1 MQGTSVLLGKRFQ
14 EMKIMHALLGSTVR
28 LELASS
34 SSVLMA
40 NSKEIPDK
48 QRAYNV
54 QMDTAALTVK

>member
-1 MQGTSVLLGKRFQ
+1 
-14 EMKIMHALLGSTVR
+14 MKIMHALLGSTVR